1 MRHRPGSTGGG
12 RRRPA
17 GFTLIEVLIAS
28 LIMIIIVVGALSIYV
43 KSNKT
48 SADQQQYVQ
57 IQQDVRAAMYY
68 ISRDL
73 RMAGAGV
80 PSNFL
85 QAVIQGTD
93 NESQGGTVQPD
104 RIQIMGNVEE
114 PMSITIGTCSGG
126 GTHLSLANNSLEQ
139 LPYPDSYYVGK
150 LVLIFP
156 NSGSSCSGSAIRQIT
171 NVTHNVGGTNE
182 AFDFSPG
189 QAKGINLP
197 GGLSDICS
205 DTDWSGGTIM
215 FGDVYQYWLD
225 VTGNAAGLTA
235 GANGYIGGGT
245 GGVLYQS
252 HNNTHNPIAMNIED
266 FQIQYNG
273 NFDGDASGTLD
284 GFTDWS
290 SSWTPTQ
297 IASIRQ
303 VKIWVVGL
311 TPTRFVSISAAQISG
326 GSLYRHPG
334 IADSAAG
341 TTDDGR
347 RRFMLETTISVRN
360 MSLNLYNTGMR

>member
-104 RIQIMGNVEE
+104 RIQIMGIVEE
-114 PMSITIGTCSGG
+114 PMSITIGTCCGG
-126 GTHLSLANNSLEQ
+126 GTHLSLAYNSLEQ
-139 LPYPDSYYVGK
+139 LPYPDSYYVGQIC
-150 LVLIFP
+150 LILP
-156 NSGSSCSGSAIRQIT
+156 KSSSLCTGAAVRQIT
-171 NVTHNVGGTNE
+171 GVTHNSGGTNE
-182 AFDFSPG
+182 AFNFSPG
-189 QAKGINLP
+189 QAKGINPP
-197 GGLSDICS
+197 GGLKDVCADSEYV
-205 DTDWSGGTIM
+205 GGTVL
-215 FGDVYQYWLD
+215 FADFYEYWLD
-225 VTGNAAGLTA
+225 VTGSYAGLTA
-235 GANGYIGGGT
+235 GTNGYIGGGT
-245 GGVLYQS
+245 GGVLYQT
-252 HNNTHNPIAMNIED
+252 HNNTYSPIAMNIED
-266 FQIQYNG
+266 FQVQYNG
-273 NFDGDASGTLD
+273 DFNADATLE
-284 GFTDWS
+284 GFTDWN
-290 SSWTPTQ
+290 SSWTATQ

-303 VKIWVVGL
+303 IRIWVVGK
-311 TPTRFVSISAAQISG
+311 TPNRFTSISAAAQASG
-326 GSLYRHPG
+326 SIYRHP
-334 IADSAAG
+334 AVANSPAG
-341 TTDDGR
+341 TTDDWCK
-347 RRFMLETTISVRN
+347 RFVLETTSNIRN
-360 MSLNLYNTGMR
+360 LSLGLYNTGVR